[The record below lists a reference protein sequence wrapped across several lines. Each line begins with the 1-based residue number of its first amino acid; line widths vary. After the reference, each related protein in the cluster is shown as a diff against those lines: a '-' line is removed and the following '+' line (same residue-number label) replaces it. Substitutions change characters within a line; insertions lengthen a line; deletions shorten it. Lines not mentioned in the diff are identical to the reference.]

1 MFENE
6 AKNKIFFPKDL
17 KDFRIHFVGIK
28 GTGMAALVEICVS
41 RGAIVTGSDVPDH
54 FYTDEILK
62 KLNIIPYTEFKKE
75 NITDDIKLVVYS
87 SAYKLEENPEL
98 VEATKKN
105 IPCMLYS
112 HALGNISAMSC
123 SSGIAGVHGKTTT
136 TGIAGTLVKALN
148 LPAQVLAGS
157 VIKSFS
163 DNSTVN
169 N

>member
-62 KLNIIPYTEFKKE
+62 KLNIIPYTE
-75 NITDDIKLVVYS
+75 
-87 SAYKLEENPEL
+87 
-98 VEATKKN
+98 
-105 IPCMLYS
+105 
-112 HALGNISAMSC
+112 
-123 SSGIAGVHGKTTT
+123 
-136 TGIAGTLVKALN
+136 
-148 LPAQVLAGS
+148 
-157 VIKSFS
+157 
-163 DNSTVN
+163 
-169 N
+169 